1 MSDKRT
7 EISEIG
13 EFGLI
18 ERIRSGFTPRNPS
31 TILGIGDDAAVIDT
45 GEYYSLLSSDMLVEG
60 IDFDLAYFPIQH
72 LGYKSVVINIS
83 DIAAMNGT
91 PAHVLVSLALSNRFS
106 VEFVEAF
113 YEGVRSACNNYKVDL
128 VGGDTSS
135 SKSGLIISV
144 AVLGKVEKSGLVRRS
159 TAGINDILCVTGD
172 LGASFLGLQVLQ
184 REREAF
190 LADPEVQPE
199 LDRYEHLVHKHLK
212 PEARTDIVYE
222 LRKLGVV
229 PTSMIDISDGLASDL
244 LHICRESKTGAV
256 IFEDKLP
263 VDPLT
268 LSTAKEFRIDPVT
281 AIMNGGEDFELL
293 FSIRQPDYE
302 KVKNHPGIHMIGY
315 IRDPKEG
322 VAMMTR
328 NNNEIPLQAQGWDH
342 FKG

>member
-1 MSDKRT
+1 M
-7 EISEIG
+7 
-13 EFGLI
+13 
-18 ERIRSGFTPRNPS
+18 
-31 TILGIGDDAAVIDT
+31 LGSAPDETNEHADEGDV
-45 GEYYSLLSSDMLVEG
+45 G
-60 IDFDLAYFPIQH
+60 IAI
-72 LGYKSVVINIS
+72 
-83 DIAAMNGT
+83 
-91 PAHVLVSLALSNRFS
+91 
-106 VEFVEAF
+106 
-113 YEGVRSACNNYKVDL
+113 C
-128 VGGDTSS
+128 
-135 SKSGLIISV
+135 
-144 AVLGKVEKSGLVRRS
+144 
-159 TAGINDILCVTGD
+159 
-172 LGASFLGLQVLQ
+172 
-184 REREAF
+184 
-190 LADPEVQPE
+190 
-199 LDRYEHLVHKHLK
+199 
-212 PEARTDIVYE
+212 
-222 LRKLGVV
+222 
-229 PTSMIDISDGLASDL
+229 DGLASDL